1 MNSSTKPPLSTPN
14 SARKFQ
20 FDVDFEKEENRM
32 RAESSRHHEQ
42 APPPVVE
49 EQVIVP
55 ARIFSEDEAN
65 TLRDEA
71 MQSGLR
77 QGRMESLKEI
87 EQSLVLL
94 VNTMND
100 KLEEL
105 LAADYKRLL
114 MTQEI
119 AVRATVLT
127 IKKIWPQILQKFSLE
142 LVESTIRQSMD
153 YNSEEQRIVV
163 RVHDTMLD
171 EVVKRLP
178 KLQEQQ
184 AFAGK
189 VIVIAD
195 QSVVAGD
202 CKIEWA
208 DGGLERLSRTLS
220 QQLDA
225 ALERILS
232 SLSTSNTDPER
243 ISQ

>member
-1 MNSSTKPPLSTPN
+1 MNSSTKPPVSSPN

-20 FDVDFEKEENRM
+20 FDVDFEQEEQRM
-32 RAESSRHHEQ
+32 RVESLRHHEQ
-42 APPPVVE
+42 ETQTTEESPV
-49 EQVIVP
+49 IP

-65 TLRDEA
+65 ELRNEA
-71 MQSGLR
+71 MQNGLR
-77 QGRMESLKEI
+77 QGRMESLQEI
-87 EQSLVLL
+87 EQSIALL
-94 VNTMND
+94 INNMND

-105 LAADYKRLL
+105 LNADHQRLL

-119 AVRATVLT
+119 VIRTTVLT
-127 IKKIWPQILQKFSLE
+127 IKKIWPQILQKYSLE

-153 YNSEEQRIVV
+153 YNSEEPRIVV
-163 RVHDTMLD
+163 RVHDTLLD

-195 QSVVAGD
+195 QSVIAGD

-208 DGGLERLSRTLS
+208 DGGLDRLSRTLS

-232 SLSTSNTDPER
+232 SLSSSNTDPER
-243 ISQ
+243 ISS